1 MINLTVIC
9 VGKLKES
16 YLQSGVAEYVKRIGK
31 FAKIDII
38 ELPDE
43 KNPALES
50 EASVS
55 KILDI
60 EGDAILSKIPKDG
73 YVVTLEIDGD
83 MLSSE
88 ALAAFIDQTTQFQS
102 NRIVFIIGGSLGL
115 SEHVKKRAD
124 KALSFSKMTFPHQ
137 LMRLILT
144 EQLYRSLSILNH
156 SSYHK

>member
-16 YLQSGVAEYVKRIGK
+16 YLQSGVAEYVKRISK
-31 FAKIDII
+31 FAKMDII

-43 KNPALES
+43 KNPSLDS

-83 MLSSE
+83 KLSSE